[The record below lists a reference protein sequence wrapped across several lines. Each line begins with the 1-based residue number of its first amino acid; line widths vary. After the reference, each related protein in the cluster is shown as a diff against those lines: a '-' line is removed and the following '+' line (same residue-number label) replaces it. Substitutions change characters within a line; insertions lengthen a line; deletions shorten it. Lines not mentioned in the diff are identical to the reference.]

1 MRSGFDHKWHLS
13 LFAQILTC
21 SLNDPSCEKV
31 ENIVADSKRL
41 SAQHKH
47 QCRLVTMDHRVGK
60 RYQLRRALRRFH
72 ISFHTLEEE
81 RTEEAIRGVVCAHK
95 TFASQRLHATSAVH
109 GIVKS
114 LVCPTWAAHE
124 LTSSDVGPLLRA
136 SADKVCI
143 SMRPWFPW
151 VT

>member
-21 SLNDPSCEKV
+21 SLDDPSCEKV

-47 QCRLVTMDHRVGK
+47 QCRLVTIDHRVGK

-72 ISFHTLEEE
+72 ISFHTLEE
-81 RTEEAIRGVVCAHK
+81 RTEEAIRGVVRAYNLCLAK
-95 TFASQRLHATSAVH
+95 APCDFGSARYCWELGVPYL
-109 GIVKS
+109 G
-114 LVCPTWAAHE
+114 CPRV
-124 LTSSDVGPLLRA
+124 D
-136 SADKVCI
+136 
-143 SMRPWFPW
+143 FF
-151 VT
+151 